1 MEEGL
6 SVGRAWCGRGRS
18 WEGLGMG
25 GVGHGRSLVWEGLS
39 VGGAGCEEAGC
50 EIV

>member
-1 MEEGL
+1 
-6 SVGRAWCGRGRS
+6 
-18 WEGLGMG
+18 MG